1 MTKMK
6 KKTSKR
12 FTHALAALLACG
24 LAVGAVALI
33 TQAAQAQVRGVT
45 NRSVE
50 GIVRDASDTPLK
62 GAVVYLKDTRTL
74 AIKSFLSDDDGNF
87 HFSQLSNNTDYE
99 IYAEFN
105 GKRSKP
111 RGISSFD
118 SKNEFNFTLKIDVS
132 K

>member
-1 MTKMK
+1 MHHTAK
-6 KKTSKR
+6 
-12 FTHALAALLACG
+12 G
-24 LAVGAVALI
+24 LTRSAVA
-33 TQAAQAQVRGVT
+33 AAVLALVCTAAPGIAPAAHAQVRGVT

-50 GIVRDASDTPLK
+50 GIVRDANNAPLK

-87 HFSQLSNNTDYE
+87 HFSQLSPNNDYE
-99 IYAEFN
+99 LFAEFN

-118 SKNEFNFTLKIDVS
+118 SKNEFSFTLKIDATR
-132 K
+132 

>member
-1 MTKMK
+1 MT
-6 KKTSKR
+6 R
-12 FTHALAALLACG
+12 LLAAILSCG
-24 LAVGAVALI
+24 LVVSGFCVASP
-33 TQAAQAQVRGVT
+33 AAHAQVRGVT

-50 GIVRDASDTPLK
+50 GIVRDATDTPLK

-74 AIKSFLSDDDGNF
+74 AIKSFLSDEDGNF

-99 IYAEFN
+99 IYAEYN
-105 GKRSKP
+105 GKRSKA

-118 SKNEFNFTLKIDVS
+118 SKSEFNFTLKIDVN